1 MLNMDNEV
9 VALSG
14 SEEAEFSENASKIS
28 DVSDGELD
36 QMLNSQ
42 SKFVE
47 MAGELPAISKTM
59 LAPMIEPLGEPE
71 PEIPSFA
78 TRVEFHEAPFRGS
91 VARPT
96 TAGLTRVESVR
107 PEAAEPTHPEP
118 PKPSAGLAELVE
130 ELRARLESENK
141 RCEELESKL
150 FSQTAQLRAVE
161 DRAAEERAASQA
173 ESLSLR
179 ERLARMSAEN
189 SVLEEKLA
197 LREARADADR
207 SAAQSATYAFERR
220 ISSLEEEL
228 RTRVEQIEKFRE
240 HTTAIERSAEQREA
254 SSQAEAYK
262 QVLALESAERRLEA
276 AAAEIAEHRRALAS
290 RTAALEEAEKEA
302 SQLKEA
308 LFRAQL
314 QASALKRQTEDPP
327 EARLNEADRQ
337 MLSLVKGKLAS
348 RLLESEREIH
358 DAPPA
363 IDINS
368 QLKESFDQFQRRM
381 KQNQPVPASGYGSG
395 PNQGSTTGYNSGSNP
410 AYSSGLNS
418 GSTPGFNTASTPAI
432 TSGRIQNP
440 NYGLPEVLTTSIHA
454 NAVRNQPNPAPI
466 EPPAPPVRRGKFEI
480 PTSEALPN
488 KFAGH
493 LEIDNSKLAGRSRP
507 NRSAIRGSAAPE
519 PIASVYEDPIEV
531 IGSQRLP
538 GRKAP
543 EPPSNFK
550 SGRQKTLHEIE
561 VEALQSKIDA
571 AADSKKI
578 LDAEFQRLNLSR
590 IKSGMMLNKKREV
603 EEEALRLGKE
613 ISTLKNQLR
622 ILKFDNY

>member
-47 MAGELPAISKTM
+47 MAGELPATSKTM

-96 TAGLTRVESVR
+96 TAGSARVESVR
-107 PEAAEPTHPEP
+107 PEAAEPTHPHPEP

-141 RCEELESKL
+141 RCEELESRL
-150 FSQTAQLRAVE
+150 SAQTAQLRAVE

-179 ERLARMSAEN
+179 ERLARLSAEN

-207 SAAQSATYAFERR
+207 SAAQSAAYAFERR
-220 ISSLEEEL
+220 ISALEEEL

-302 SQLKEA
+302 SQLREA
-308 LFRAQL
+308 LFKAQL
-314 QASALKRQTEDPP
+314 QASALKRQSEDPP

-363 IDINS
+363 VDINS

-381 KQNQPVPASGYGSG
+381 RQNQPAPVSGYGSG
-395 PNQGSTTGYNSGSNP
+395 PNPGSTAGYNSGSNP
-410 AYSSGLNS
+410 AYNS
-418 GSTPGFNTASTPAI
+418 GFNNGSTPAI
-432 TSGRIQNP
+432 ASARIQNP
-440 NYGLPEVLTTSIHA
+440 SYGLPEVLTTSIHA
-454 NAVRNQPNPAPI
+454 TALRNQPNPAPV

-480 PTSEALPN
+480 PASEALPN

-519 PIASVYEDPIEV
+519 PIASVHEDPIEA

-538 GRKAP
+538 GQKAP

-571 AADSKKI
+571 AVDSKKV

-622 ILKFDNY
+622 ILKFDSY